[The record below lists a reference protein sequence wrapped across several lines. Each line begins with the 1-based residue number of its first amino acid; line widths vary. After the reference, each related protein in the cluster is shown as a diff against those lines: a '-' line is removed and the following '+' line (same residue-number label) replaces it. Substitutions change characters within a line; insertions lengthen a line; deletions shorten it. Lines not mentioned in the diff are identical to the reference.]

1 MVKFRRIPAFES
13 STRKDLVV
21 EKKDIQ
27 ISGHTI
33 KNVPVQVEDTKSEE
47 INYLI
52 SDPIFKRLYSLIR
65 KNSENVVLDFDNLSS
80 KQM

>member
-1 MVKFRRIPAFES
+1 MVKFRRVPAFES
-13 STRKDLVV
+13 STRKDLVTA
-21 EKKDIQ
+21 KKDIQ

-52 SDPIFKRLYSLIR
+52 SDPIFKRLYTLIR
-65 KNSENVVLDFDNLSS
+65 KNNENVVLDFDNIV
-80 KQM
+80 

>member
-1 MVKFRRIPAFES
+1 MVKFRHIPAFES

-21 EKKDIQ
+21 EKKDIR

-65 KNSENVVLDFDNLSS
+65 KNSEDVVLDFDNLSS
-80 KQM
+80 KQI